1 MAIEAENQAQI
12 SGQINP
18 NIEYVGDMQMAQT
31 AEAAGGNINP
41 VEAQAQD
48 LVDPQMLGNT

>member
-1 MAIEAENQAQI
+1 MAIEAENQAQV

-18 NIEYVGDMQMAQT
+18 NVEYVGDMQMAQT

-48 LVDPQMLGNT
+48 LVDPQMLAK